1 MCITALGLRTAI
13 DNMDGYED
21 DALQIQITVFEEHQL
36 ADENQLP
43 QKSHQQ
49 LFNELR
55 SKVRLQSVC
64 SSSRLHYLYTLG
76 KLHLINR

>member
-1 MCITALGLRTAI
+1 MCIIALGLQTAI
-13 DNMDGYED
+13 NNMKGYED

-36 ADENQLP
+36 ADENQIP

-55 SKVRLQSVC
+55 SKVKSQSV
-64 SSSRLHYLYTLG
+64 SYI
-76 KLHLINR
+76 KNE

>member
-1 MCITALGLRTAI
+1 MCIIALGLRTAI
-13 DNMDGYED
+13 DNMEGYED
-21 DALQIQITVFEEHQL
+21 DALQIQINVFEEHQL

-55 SKVRLQSVC
+55 SKVKLQFVC
-64 SSSRLHYLYTLG
+64 SLSY
-76 KLHLINR
+76 

>member
-1 MCITALGLRTAI
+1 MCIVALGLRKAI
-13 DNMDGYED
+13 DNMEGYED

-36 ADENQLP
+36 ADENQFP

-55 SKVRLQSVC
+55 SKVKLQSVC
-64 SSSRLHYLYTLG
+64 SSRLYYLYIGQITSD
-76 KLHLINR
+76 